1 MDYSNLF
8 GNIDKLHQ
16 NIEDQQT
23 NHQIYFQSIK
33 TFGLA
38 VQNIEEQIK
47 KSKLYTNP
55 KPTANNDLRITHF
68 QDYAKQ
74 FAVSAQVLSKSL
86 LKLEEDK
93 SAQAKKDSEI
103 LQQQLKAKSAKQA
116 EIAVLT
122 QKLRAVEQKCRAEYV
137 LSVNPDPKK
146 SEPAKKKLNTLEQDQ
161 AAAVERCVK
170 SQLQIDALFT
180 QQLLQLQKLDQQRA
194 SQLNLT
200 HTQLF
205 QLFKQFTNNLQQMQ
219 TQFTENYQEPNLN
232 SFYSENVSDLLT
244 ITRSQFVS
252 QRGGMAFKNTEQMKE
267 IVAEAEEAEEG
278 NRFE

>member
-1 MDYSNLF
+1 MYYSNLF

-23 NHQIYFQSIK
+23 NHQIYLQSVK

-47 KSKLYTNP
+47 KSKLYTNA
-55 KPTANNDLRITHF
+55 KPTANNDLRIAQF

-93 SAQAKKDSEI
+93 SAQAKKDSDI
-103 LQQQLKAKSAKQA
+103 LQQQLKSKSAKQA
-116 EIAVLT
+116 EIAALT
-122 QKLRAVEQKCRAEYV
+122 QKLRAIEQKCRAEYL
-137 LSVNPDPKK
+137 LSTNPDPKK
-146 SEPAKKKLNTLEQDQ
+146 SDLAKKKLNALEQDQ
-161 AAAVERCVK
+161 VAAVERCVK

-180 QQLLQLQKLDQQRA
+180 QQLTQLQVLDQQRA

-205 QLFKQFTNNLQQMQ
+205 QLFKQFVNNLQQMQ
-219 TQFTENYQEPNLN
+219 IQFTENYFEPNLS
-232 SFYSENVSDLLT
+232 SFFNENASDLQN
-244 ITRSQFVS
+244 IVKSQFVN
-252 QRGGMAFKNTEQMKE
+252 QRGGMAFKNTDQMKE
-267 IVAEAEEAEEG
+267 NVAEVEEEELG